1 MYLRHVVSTGKRQCG
16 IFHSMDFSQANNHIR
31 QCRSEIAS
39 GVGAEKY
46 LHLFRWGEIRK
57 GMVIFKVLG
66 PKFFWRAPLTA
77 HFSFGYGL
85 TSCKIK
91 INVSNYLHC
100 SLWLCLYTTYWLV
113 RETLLCVEHIKCNL
127 QKKTWRNNA
136 ISFLVRNLEY
146 LFI

>member
-57 GMVIFKVLG
+57 VMVIFKVLG
-66 PKFFWRAPLTA
+66 PKFFGGRLSLPTSPLDT
-77 HFSFGYGL
+77 GL
-85 TSCKIK
+85 PHVK
-91 INVSNYLHC
+91 
-100 SLWLCLYTTYWLV
+100 
-113 RETLLCVEHIKCNL
+113 
-127 QKKTWRNNA
+127 
-136 ISFLVRNLEY
+136 
-146 LFI
+146 